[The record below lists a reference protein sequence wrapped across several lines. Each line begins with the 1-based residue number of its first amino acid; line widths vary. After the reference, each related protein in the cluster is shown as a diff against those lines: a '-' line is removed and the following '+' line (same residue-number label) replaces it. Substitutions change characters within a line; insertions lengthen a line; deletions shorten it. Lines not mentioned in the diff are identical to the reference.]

1 MYTREFRKVWKGE
14 VYYVQYIVN
23 NEIFFIFD
31 MISWVKTVK
40 YVLKTYRYMDVTWSA
55 NSIKLKLN
63 LNASLLL
70 REKKINTVWLYL
82 HTKSL
87 INLALLCRISWCCQD
102 GGGFGLDFLVL

>member
-23 NEIFFIFD
+23 NKIFFIFD

-63 LNASLLL
+63 LNASLLYYGRQKWIL
-70 REKKINTVWLYL
+70 SDCIYTQKAW
-82 HTKSL
+82 
-87 INLALLCRISWCCQD
+87 
-102 GGGFGLDFLVL
+102 